1 MAFSDKLKQLR
12 NENNLTQV
20 ELAKSIG
27 ISDRTIIRY
36 EAGVVEP
43 PLSTLITIAD
53 YFKVNT
59 DYLLGRS
66 DSREQTSQ

>member
-1 MAFSDKLKQLR
+1 MAFSDKLRQLR

-43 PLSTLITIAD
+43 PLSTLIAIAEF
-53 YFKVNT
+53 FKTNT
-59 DYLLGRS
+59 DFLLGLSNVRERS
-66 DSREQTSQ
+66 G

>member
-1 MAFSDKLKQLR
+1 MAFSDKLRQLR

-43 PLSTLITIAD
+43 PLSTLIAIAK
-53 YFKVNT
+53 YFKTDT
-59 DYLLGRS
+59 DYLLGLS
-66 DSREQTSQ
+66 DVRDRK

>member
-1 MAFSDKLKQLR
+1 MRFSDKLKQLR
-12 NENNLTQV
+12 NEKKITQV

-53 YFKVNT
+53 YFNVSA
-59 DYLLGRS
+59 DYLLGRT
-66 DSREQTSQ
+66 DSRT